1 MAGYIGG
8 RVAIS
13 SPQQIET
20 KHTLTATA
28 SQTSIPNIGYTVGAV
43 HVYQNGVRLVDG
55 TDYTATN
62 GSTVTLETGA
72 TEGDQIVI
80 VSHGSF
86 ETGDVVSKA
95 SGGTFAAGITANGDI
110 TASGGTVLVA
120 GDTSAGDDAAIGYTS
135 AEGLILTGQGTTND
149 VTIKN
154 DADADVIE
162 IPTGT
167 VNVTM
172 AGTLGVTG
180 VITGGGL
187 VVPDG
192 SIALVDLDID
202 GGTDIGA
209 ALVDADLMIVDDG
222 AGGTNRKATMS
233 RLATYINTKVAA
245 PAVAFP
251 SDWASADETFTSSA
265 TYSKHSSLAN
275 DDYVWFFLLGGGG
288 GGSVNDAGFG
298 GSVRLIF
305 AKAGLLNGAA
315 FVVGAGSDGVNSG
328 SAAAG
333 GQTILT
339 LSSGNG
345 SSVFATP
352 TDDTNN
358 ILNVVTA
365 PTPNVS
371 GTYLNGGPD
380 EAYGF
385 STKPLPS
392 GYEKLFTGTY
402 AQDVIFG
409 GARGTATN
417 QAASTSLLSGNGGV
431 NTGGDGA
438 APGGGGAA
446 GHGSGQIGGDGVAGN
461 VRVYHV

>member
-95 SGGTFAAGITANGDI
+95 SGGTFSAGITANGDI
-110 TASGGTVLVA
+110 TASGGTVLVT
-120 GDTSAGDDAAIGYTS
+120 GDTAAGDDAAIGYTS

-154 DADADVIE
+154 DADAAVMSV
-162 IPTGT
+162 PTGT
-167 VNVTM
+167 TGATFAGSIKIADAGNIGSASDADSIAIASNGVVTFSQ
-172 AGTLGVTG
+172 APVF
-180 VITGGGL
+180 
-187 VVPDG
+187 PDG
-192 SIALVDLDID
+192 SIAVADLDID

-233 RLATYINTKVAA
+233 RLATYMGTKI
-245 PAVAFP
+245 
-251 SDWASADETFTSSA
+251 
-265 TYSKHSSLAN
+265 
-275 DDYVWFFLLGGGG
+275 GGGMEFIASTDISNAATVSFTG
-288 GGSVNDAGFG
+288 FDASKYDSYLFT
-298 GSVRLIF
+298 F
-305 AKAGLLNGAA
+305 
-315 FVVGAGSDGVNSG
+315 
-328 SAAAG
+328 
-333 GQTILT
+333 
-339 LSSGNG
+339 
-345 SSVFATP
+345 
-352 TDDTNN
+352 
-358 ILNVVTA
+358 LNVVSANDATGLNLQ
-365 PTPNVS
+365 TSTDS
-371 GTYLNGGPD
+371 GSNYDSGSSDYLFQIRGDKGG
-380 EAYGF
+380 
-385 STKPLPS
+385 S
-392 GYEKLFTGTY
+392 GYADYDATRGHMKVSHQSRNRIRRRRRIKWAYFYARPTY
-402 AQDVIFG
+402 SPADKNSRPII
-409 GARGTATN
+409 
-417 QAASTSLLSGNGGV
+417 LLL
-431 NTGGDGA
+431 
-438 APGGGGAA
+438 
-446 GHGSGQIGGDGVAGN
+446 
-461 VRVYHV
+461 

>member
-95 SGGTFAAGITANGDI
+95 SGGTFSAGITANGDI
-110 TASGGTVLVA
+110 TASGGTVLVT
-120 GDTSAGDDAAIGYTS
+120 GDTAAGDDAAIGYTS

-192 SIALVDLDID
+192 SIAVADLDID

-209 ALVDADLMIVDDG
+209 AIADADLMIVDDG

-233 RLATYINTKVAA
+233 RLATYMGTKITGGSMVYLASSGAISNAA
-245 PAVAFP
+245 SVAFTQFDATKYDHYQFMFQYVIP
-251 SDWASADETFTSSA
+251 VSDHVNFVSRVSTD
-265 TYSKHSSLAN
+265 
-275 DDYVWFFLLGGGG
+275 
-288 GGSVNDAGFG
+288 GGSNYDSTNGNYHF
-298 GSVRLIF
+298 
-305 AKAGLLNGAA
+305 NGASDQSG
-315 FVVGAGSDGVNSG
+315 FVSANTIGSN
-328 SAAAG
+328 
-333 GQTILT
+333 
-339 LSSGNG
+339 
-345 SSVFATP
+345 
-352 TDDTNN
+352 TNEYG
-358 ILNVVTA
+358 
-365 PTPNVS
+365 VS
-371 GTYLNGGPD
+371 GTLHLYGPHRT
-380 EAYGF
+380 EY
-385 STKPLPS
+385 
-392 GYEKLFTGTY
+392 TY
-402 AQDVIFG
+402 AQLSVIYMKDDGDIMGPDYNVAHGNGHVHLVAADVDAIQFLF
-409 GARGTATN
+409 A
-417 QAASTSLLSGNGGV
+417 SGNIESGEIVMYGIA
-431 NTGGDGA
+431 N
-438 APGGGGAA
+438 
-446 GHGSGQIGGDGVAGN
+446 GS
-461 VRVYHV
+461 

>member
-95 SGGTFAAGITANGDI
+95 SGGTFSAGITANGDI
-110 TASGGTVLVA
+110 TASGGTVLVT
-120 GDTSAGDDAAIGYTS
+120 GDTAAGDDAAIGYTS

-192 SIALVDLDID
+192 SIAVADLDID

-233 RLATYINTKVAA
+233 RLATYMGTKIGGGLEFIATADVSNAATANFTGFDSSKYDSYLFTCGNIVPASDGAVFSTRMSVDSGSNYLSASDSYRIIAAEGVSAGDSSFISLAYYGFGNVSTEGGSLDVKINTPHLNTRTYAQGSGVINANTSDVIQASVAGGATKVARVVN
-245 PAVAFP
+245 AVQFLFN
-251 SDWASADETFTSSA
+251 SGNIASGTITM
-265 TYSKHSSLAN
+265 Y
-275 DDYVWFFLLGGGG
+275 GM
-288 GGSVNDAGFG
+288 
-298 GSVRLIF
+298 
-305 AKAGLLNGAA
+305 
-315 FVVGAGSDGVNSG
+315 VNS
-328 SAAAG
+328 
-333 GQTILT
+333 
-339 LSSGNG
+339 
-345 SSVFATP
+345 
-352 TDDTNN
+352 
-358 ILNVVTA
+358 
-365 PTPNVS
+365 
-371 GTYLNGGPD
+371 
-380 EAYGF
+380 
-385 STKPLPS
+385 
-392 GYEKLFTGTY
+392 
-402 AQDVIFG
+402 
-409 GARGTATN
+409 
-417 QAASTSLLSGNGGV
+417 
-431 NTGGDGA
+431 
-438 APGGGGAA
+438 
-446 GHGSGQIGGDGVAGN
+446 
-461 VRVYHV
+461 

>member
-180 VITGGGL
+180 VVTSAGLTIGSAAITEAEL
-187 VVPDG
+187 EILDG
-192 SIALVDLDID
+192 ASVTTAELNLID
-202 GGTDIGA
+202 GGTARGTTAIADGDGVLIN
-209 ALVDADLMIVDDG
+209 DA
-222 AGGTNRKATMS
+222 GTMRQTNVTT
-233 RLATYINTKVAA
+233 LATYMGTKIGGGMDFLASSGA
-245 PAVAFP
+245 I
-251 SDWASADETFTSSA
+251 SDGTASVIFTQFDASKYDYYIFNVLGVVPVTDNVRLFMQLSADGSNYDTTAGNYHVAGGDVIGLVLSATNVGGASGDTLEGINVKGNLYNVSNSAKRTVLNTFGGYLNTSNNYTTTSS
-265 TYSKHSSLAN
+265 
-275 DDYVWFFLLGGGG
+275 
-288 GGSVNDAGFG
+288 GSNYEA
-298 GSVRLIF
+298 ST
-305 AKAGLLNGAA
+305 AA
-315 FVVGAGSDGVNSG
+315 HTAVK
-328 SAAAG
+328 
-333 GQTILT
+333 ILF
-339 LSSGNG
+339 SSGNIEAG
-345 SSVFATP
+345 EITMFG
-352 TDDTNN
+352 
-358 ILNVVTA
+358 VV
-365 PTPNVS
+365 NS
-371 GTYLNGGPD
+371 
-380 EAYGF
+380 
-385 STKPLPS
+385 
-392 GYEKLFTGTY
+392 
-402 AQDVIFG
+402 
-409 GARGTATN
+409 
-417 QAASTSLLSGNGGV
+417 
-431 NTGGDGA
+431 
-438 APGGGGAA
+438 
-446 GHGSGQIGGDGVAGN
+446 
-461 VRVYHV
+461 

>member
-95 SGGTFAAGITANGDI
+95 SGGTFSAGITANGDI
-110 TASGGTVLVA
+110 TASSGTVLVT
-120 GDTSAGDDAAIGYTS
+120 GDTAAGDDAAIGYTS

-180 VITGGGL
+180 VVTSAGLTIGSAAITEAEL
-187 VVPDG
+187 EILDG
-192 SIALVDLDID
+192 ATVTTGELNLID
-202 GGTDIGA
+202 GGTARGTTAIADGDGVLIN
-209 ALVDADLMIVDDG
+209 DA
-222 AGGTNRKATMS
+222 GTMRQTNVTT
-233 RLATYINTKVAA
+233 LATYMGTKITGGSLVYLASSGAISNAASASFTQFDASKYDHYQFMFQHVIPATDAQDLLAHASTDGGSNYDTTNGNYHGNGATDRPGFLVAGLIGSDTNEFGVSGEFKLLAPHNTSYTYATTFAPLMTDATNIKITDPGETNSNNHIYCTMHMVAA
-245 PAVAFP
+245 DVDALQFK
-251 SDWASADETFTSSA
+251 FTSGNIESGEIVM
-265 TYSKHSSLAN
+265 YGIAN
-275 DDYVWFFLLGGGG
+275 
-288 GGSVNDAGFG
+288 
-298 GSVRLIF
+298 
-305 AKAGLLNGAA
+305 
-315 FVVGAGSDGVNSG
+315 
-328 SAAAG
+328 
-333 GQTILT
+333 
-339 LSSGNG
+339 
-345 SSVFATP
+345 
-352 TDDTNN
+352 
-358 ILNVVTA
+358 
-365 PTPNVS
+365 
-371 GTYLNGGPD
+371 GT
-380 EAYGF
+380 
-385 STKPLPS
+385 
-392 GYEKLFTGTY
+392 
-402 AQDVIFG
+402 
-409 GARGTATN
+409 
-417 QAASTSLLSGNGGV
+417 
-431 NTGGDGA
+431 
-438 APGGGGAA
+438 
-446 GHGSGQIGGDGVAGN
+446 
-461 VRVYHV
+461 